1 MDQVEQRKLPRFAGR
16 ILFEGRLQYCDYQ
29 LHVDGLAI
37 EDRDTAIELA
47 SDLAFALTR
56 LQRFAGQTINTGG
69 YTVTIRP
76 VEKPSGRIHDYTGD

>member
-1 MDQVEQRKLPRFAGR
+1 MDHVEQRKLSPFSGR
-16 ILFEGRLQYCDYQ
+16 LLFEGRLQYADYQ

-37 EDRDTAIELA
+37 EDRDTAVVLA

-56 LQRFAGQTINTGG
+56 LQRFAGQTISAGG